1 MNTKI
6 PLWHKEIL
14 SPASDEVL
22 GDIDRTLPLSKFY
35 LARGTGLALMF
46 GHRLSRDFDFFS
58 ADLFNE
64 EALIQKLIGLNDLTI
79 EAKDQH
85 TLHLT
90 LKDIKVSF
98 LGYQYPLLFQ
108 TKKYQSENDISIDVA
123 DERDIACM
131 KISAVSS
138 RGTKRDFVDLYMIAQ
153 EYSLHELFKLFKR
166 KFSLTPYNNVH
177 ILKSLTYFT
186 DAETEPMP
194 DMLISLSWDTVKQF
208 FISEVPKLL

>member
-1 MNTKI
+1 MNNEK
-6 PLWHKEIL
+6 PMWHKKIL
-14 SPASDEVL
+14 PPASDEVL
-22 GDIDRTLPLSKFY
+22 AALNRTLMLSQFY
-35 LARGTGLALMF
+35 LAGGTGLALML

-79 EAKDQH
+79 VAKGQH

-108 TKKYQSENDISIDVA
+108 TKKYQSDNDISMDVA

-131 KISAVSS
+131 KISAIGS

-177 ILKSLTYFT
+177 ILKSLIYFV
-186 DAETEPMP
+186 DAELDPMP
-194 DMLISLSWDTVKQF
+194 DMLFPLSWDTVKKF
-208 FISEVPKLL
+208 FVSEVPKLL